1 MKLAKRDPFRDVDEF
16 FGRPHWALDL
26 PFRGG
31 RELSGSRFDWSPR
44 VDVRETKDDF
54 QIDAEIPGIKREEVE
69 INVDNHV
76 LTIQGETKREKKEED
91 EEYHRV
97 ERYYG
102 SFSRSFSLPENVDE
116 EKIEASFKDGLL
128 TLTVPKTEKAKPKKI
143 EVKVQ

>member
-1 MKLAKRDPFRDVDEF
+1 MKLAKWDPFRDVDEF

-26 PFRGG
+26 PYRGG

-44 VDVRETKDDF
+44 VDVRETKDNF
-54 QIDAEIPGIKREEVE
+54 QIDAEIPGIKRDDVE
-69 INVDNHV
+69 INIDNHV
-76 LTIQGETKREKKEED
+76 LTIQGQTKQEKKEEG

-128 TLTVPKTEKAKPKKI
+128 TLTVPKTEKAKPKSI
-143 EVKVQ
+143 EVKVK